1 MDRTSPR
8 RPSLGARS
16 LARSV
21 VLSLLLPA
29 LAVALPGALAAHAV
43 TAQATTLELEGG
55 GFGHGVGLSQWGAYG
70 YAVDEAWTASQ
81 ILNHYYG
88 GTTASTVALDTSIT
102 VRLQRLDGAQ
112 TAVVS
117 REGNLVVDGVAGGP
131 WKSVLVREV
140 SALGTPPVYAIWG
153 RADAEVCPA
162 STGDPV
168 ASGWTLVTSS
178 KATSAEVR
186 TQVDPYAPTTTFAQ
200 LAAVCEPGG
209 TVRTYRGSIRAVNDV
224 NGANRTVN
232 VVRLEHYA
240 RSVVAKEMSP
250 GWAYAG
256 PNPDNTQYDRG
267 IEALK
272 AQAVAV
278 RSYALASNHAAYA
291 KTCDSTTCQAYMG
304 AATRTAALG
313 TVFTAV
319 EHVAVDA
326 AVAAT
331 AGGVR
336 LTSAGAIAATFF
348 SASNGGY
355 TRPGFGSAITFPA
368 VADTGD
374 DTSLNPNY
382 RWTATLSL
390 ASLADRYGFTSVT
403 GVVITANTG
412 PASDPF
418 NGWVT
423 TVRVD
428 GIRVDGSVGYLVTP
442 GDTFRSHWGLKSSR
456 FRIVDPNTPDPCGS
470 RVAPPVGA
478 ALGPAAAALFQP
490 VTPVRL
496 VDTRNG
502 TGTAREPLGAGCTLV
517 VDPGAPAEATSVV
530 LNVTAVRPAASAP
543 VTVYACG
550 TPRPTISNL
559 QAVAGRVVASTAVV
573 RVGADGTV
581 CIHSSQSM
589 ELVVDLFG
597 HYSPTAG
604 SKYQPITTLRLFD
617 SRNGAKVATGTTLRV
632 KAVRTGGAPAGAAAG
647 AFTLHASDA
656 SSNGFVTVFPCT
668 ATRPMASSLNATA
681 GVNITNHLQ
690 VALNASGEVC
700 IYVAAAMHITLDMS
714 GWFGSS
720 ATTSY
725 VAVTPYRAVD
735 SRNGIGMTGGI
746 AAGANRAVTLAP
758 STSLPAAAT
767 VRAVLANVTSTQATA
782 SGFITVHPCL
792 SPVPSVSM
800 VRFSAGANAA
810 TMVAGIDDASGRW
823 CLYSSQF
830 THVIID
836 VTGYWA

>member
-1 MDRTSPR
+1 
-8 RPSLGARS
+8 
-16 LARSV
+16 
-21 VLSLLLPA
+21 
-29 LAVALPGALAAHAV
+29 
-43 TAQATTLELEGG
+43 
-55 GFGHGVGLSQWGAYG
+55 
-70 YAVDEAWTASQ
+70 
-81 ILNHYYG
+81 
-88 GTTASTVALDTSIT
+88 
-102 VRLQRLDGAQ
+102 
-112 TAVVS
+112 
-117 REGNLVVDGVAGGP
+117 GP

-140 SALGTPPVYAIWG
+140 SALGTPPVYAVWA

-168 ASGWTLVTSS
+168 ANGWTLVTSS

-186 TQVDPYAPTTTFAQ
+186 TQVDPYAATSTYAQ
-200 LAAVCEPGG
+200 LPAVCEPGG
-209 TVRTYRGSIRAVNDV
+209 TVRSYRGSIRAVNDV

-313 TVFTAV
+313 TTFTAV

-326 AVAAT
+326 AVVAT

-336 LTSAGAIAATFF
+336 LLSTGAVAPTYF

-355 TRPGFGSAITFPA
+355 TRPGFGSSQVYPA

-382 RWTATLSL
+382 RWSASLSL
-390 ASLADRYGFTSVT
+390 SAIGDRYGFTEVT

-423 TVRVD
+423 TVRID
-428 GIRVDGSVGYLVTP
+428 GVRVDGSVGYAVTS
-442 GDTFRSHWGLKSSR
+442 GDSFRSHWGLKSSR
-456 FRIVDPNTPDPCGS
+456 FRIVDPNTPDPCGT

-490 VTPVRL
+490 ATPVRL
-496 VDTRNG
+496 IDTRDG
-502 TGTAREPLGAGCTLV
+502 TGTASDPLGAGCTLV
-517 VDPGAPAEATSVV
+517 VDPNLPADATSVV
-530 LNVTAVRPAASAP
+530 LNVTAVRPATSAP

-550 TPRPTISNL
+550 TPRPAISNL
-559 QAVAGRVVASTAVV
+559 QAVAGRIVASTAVV
-573 RVGADGTV
+573 RLGADGTA
-581 CIHSSQSM
+581 CIYAPQSM

-597 HYSPTAG
+597 HYSPTSG

-617 SRNGAKVATGTTLRV
+617 SRSGAKVAQGTTLRV
-632 KAVRTGGAPAGAAAG
+632 KAVRTGGAPAGAVAG
-647 AFTLHASDA
+647 AFTLHSSDA
-656 SSNGFVTVFPCT
+656 SANGFVTVFPCT
-668 ATRPMASSLNATA
+668 TTRPATSSLNATA
-681 GVNITNHLQ
+681 GINITNHLQ
-690 VALNASGEVC
+690 VALNATGEVC
-700 IYVAAAMHITLDMS
+700 IYVSSAMHITLDMS
-714 GWFGSS
+714 GWFGSA

-735 SRNGIGMTGGI
+735 SRSGIGLTGGLT
-746 AAGANRAVTLAP
+746 AGANRPVTLAP
-758 STSLPAAAT
+758 SDVLPAAAT
-767 VRAVLANVTSTQATA
+767 VRAVLANVTSTQASS

-800 VRFSAGANAA
+800 VRFIAGVNAA
-810 TMVAGIDDASGRW
+810 TMVAGADDSSGRW
-823 CLYSSQF
+823 CLYSNQF

-836 VTGYWA
+836 VSGYWA